1 MLLLSYPALL
11 AVRLPK
17 ECKSQLSQMYYQAR
31 IAGCSVAFRQWLQH
45 KKADMSRDC
54 VIRLVLECFREHRA
68 SKVTNV
74 PFDFPQLFSNH
85 PVQNKQVDDPIAKKN
100 DPAHVDSE
108 QQDRQDVDKE
118 EPPAPKLRDE
128 VDSFHTDSSDSQAE
142 AVLQSPEESQAP
154 DESGSKASSSQRSRR
169 LQQKIDLDHVDSE
182 QLLLEEL
189 QAQDLDLADVP
200 EESHQS

>member
-54 VIRLVLECFREHRA
+54 VIRLVLECFGEHCA
-68 SKVTNV
+68 SKVINV

-85 PVQNKQVDDPIAKKN
+85 AVQNQH

-182 QLLLEEL
+182 QLLREES